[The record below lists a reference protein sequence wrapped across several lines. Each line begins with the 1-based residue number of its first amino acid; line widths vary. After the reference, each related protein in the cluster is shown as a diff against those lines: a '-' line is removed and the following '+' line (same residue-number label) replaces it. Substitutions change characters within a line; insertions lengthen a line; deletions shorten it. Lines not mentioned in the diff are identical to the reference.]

1 MTATAAA
8 PTRLRAE
15 HERFGSRAWARALV
29 TERGD
34 LAPSGRHRRIEVDE
48 TAPPSEA
55 QSETRRAGRHR
66 ILPCRVFLSTAI
78 GSRELFPAG
87 PFDEFRCAQRRVSGG
102 HEVEFLTRLDP
113 RDAASEAYR
122 PFARFDL
129 RGPGQPLPRLSR
141 ERAFWAE
148 LASRHGLRALPR
160 PRLRSAALADGQ
172 IALAAGVTSGVFQR
186 PGQAPAPYAEI
197 LDLLRATCAPAHWIA
212 WLETAFPAAPSGAI
226 VHRYYL
232 DADLE
237 AYLVRDH
244 WRDGKTI
251 RRAIAADDAPG
262 LWIHTGATRA
272 A

>member
-1 MTATAAA
+1 MTATAPA
-8 PTRLRAE
+8 PTRLQAE

-29 TERGD
+29 SERGE
-34 LAPSGRHRRIEVDE
+34 LTPSGRHRRIDLDE
-48 TAPPSEA
+48 GAPPSEA
-55 QSETRRAGRHR
+55 RGETRRAGRHR
-66 ILPCRVFLSTAI
+66 ILPCRVFLSTALD
-78 GSRELFPAG
+78 SRELFPAG
-87 PFDEFRCAQRRVSGG
+87 PFDEFRCAQRQVRGQ

-113 RDAASEAYR
+113 HDAASEAYR

-129 RGPGQPLPRLSR
+129 RGPGEPLPRLSR

-160 PRLRSAALADGQ
+160 PRLRHADLADGQ

-186 PGQAPAPYAEI
+186 PGQAPVAYAEI

-212 WLETAFPAAPSGAI
+212 WLETAFPAPPSGAI

-244 WRDGKTI
+244 WRDGKTL
-251 RRAIAADDAPG
+251 RRATAAEGAPG
-262 LWIHTGATRA
+262 LWIHLRPTRA
-272 A
+272 T